1 MRISRSVLVTSV
13 AFALVI
19 GFAAGVAVYSWLDRE
34 QQTQFHTL
42 TAPSADTTTSS
53 DVSQPIA
60 REKHPDDL
68 DPILRVQSVPDSMK
82 FASDFDQSAS
92 LYVLLAR
99 ADVSDL
105 ERYINESISISSQNQ
120 RVAALSIIF
129 GRYAAIDPRKAL
141 DRVLTL
147 VEVKSQEKSN
157 LVRAIFNE
165 WTLRDRDAAI
175 AAIESLPEQFRFS
188 AASAMMWRSD
198 FLSADQR
205 IQLAEQIGP
214 NDTWIANTVA
224 TIRSEA
230 SKVDPRQSFYEHVRD
245 PTQSQERNIELHT
258 ILLNWIE
265 LEGAAIL
272 SEVQESLDNPN
283 IRKPVLSSLIW
294 NAISTKLVTPASV
307 LAVVSEFP
315 NKQDAKQAIENVFR
329 SWSYLNPQE
338 SFQASLE
345 FGDQLITHEFRSSL
359 LQSWAAKD
367 ADGLLTEASSLP
379 HEYRNTAVIRALGQM
394 SRSAP
399 EAAIQ
404 SARNLDAR
412 GLRIQARDE
421 IIREWSSVDAKSA
434 FEWLMNDGF
443 KTDAEPEYSI
453 WWRAFSSYLDQDFD
467 KAQRYAEVYQGELKA
482 KDRLIEGVARY
493 LVESDPD
500 RAIEYL
506 PKVRRVSQRLKLR
519 FSIGLEM
526 AETRPIEALEF
537 GATIEELQDQYYE
550 RLLGRWANRD
560 FFALHAN
567 IQRVPN
573 AYQGHAARYLLRI
586 NKTENYLN
594 ARDIRVLEAIVV
606 SAPPI
611 VPRGE

>member
-1 MRISRSVLVTSV
+1 MRVSRSVLITCV
-13 AFALVI
+13 ALALGA
-19 GFAAGVAVYSWLDRE
+19 GFAAGITVHFWLDRE
-34 QQTQFHTL
+34 QPPQSL
-42 TAPSADTTTSS
+42 ALPSPSREPTEES
-53 DVSQPIA
+53 DIDPQPIA
-60 REKHPDDL
+60 LEAHSSDL
-68 DPILRVQSVPDSMK
+68 DPNLRVQSVLDSTK
-82 FASDFDQSAS
+82 LVSDFDQSAS
-92 LYVLLAR
+92 LYALLAR

-105 ERYINESISISSQNQ
+105 EGYINESLSIASQNQ

-165 WTLRDRDAAI
+165 WTLSDLEAAV
-175 AAIESLPEQFRFS
+175 AAIEGLPEQFRFS

-198 FLSADQR
+198 FLSVDQR
-205 IQLAEQIGP
+205 IQLAQQIGP

-230 SKVDPRQSFYEHVRD
+230 SNVDPRRSFYEHVRD
-245 PTQSQERNIELHT
+245 PIQTQERNIELHT

-265 LEGAAIL
+265 SEGAAIL
-272 SEVQESLDNPN
+272 SEVNESLDNPN
-283 IRKPVLSSLIW
+283 TRKPVLSSLIW
-294 NAISTKLVTPASV
+294 NAISTKLVTPSSV

-315 NKQDAKQAIENVFR
+315 NTQDAKQATENAFR
-329 SWSYLNPQE
+329 SWSYLDPRA
-338 SFQASLE
+338 SFEASLD

-367 ADGLLTEASSLP
+367 ADGLLTEASLLP
-379 HEYRNTAVIRALGQM
+379 HEYRNTAVIKALGQM
-394 SRSAP
+394 SRSTP
-399 EAAIQ
+399 EAAIR
-404 SARNLDAR
+404 SARNLDTL

-421 IIREWSSVDAKSA
+421 IVREWSSVDGKSA

-443 KTDAEPEYSI
+443 NRDAEPDYSI
-453 WWRAFSSYLDQDFD
+453 WSRAFSSYLDQDFES
-467 KAQRYAEVYQGELKA
+467 AQRYAESYQGELK
-482 KDRLIEGVARY
+482 DRLIERIGWY
-493 LVESDPD
+493 LAESDPD

-506 PKVRRVSQRLKLR
+506 PKMRRVSQRMKLR
-519 FSIGLEM
+519 FAIGLEM

-537 GATIEELQDQYYE
+537 GATVKELQDQYYE

-567 IQRVPN
+567 IQRVPI
-573 AYQGHAARYLLRI
+573 AYQGHAARYSLRI
-586 NKTENYLN
+586 NEESNYLN
-594 ARDIRVLEAIVV
+594 ARDVRALEAIVA

>member
-13 AFALVI
+13 ALALVL
-19 GFAAGVAVYSWLDRE
+19 GFAAGVAVYFWLDRG
-34 QQTQFHTL
+34 QQPQFL
-42 TAPSADTTTSS
+42 ALPSPSGEPTEDSNITPRGVALEEHMS
-53 DVSQPIA
+53 
-60 REKHPDDL
+60 DL
-68 DPILRVQSVPDSMK
+68 DPILHVQSVLDSTK
-82 FASDFDQSAS
+82 LVSDFDQSAS

-99 ADVSDL
+99 ADVSDI
-105 ERYINESISISSQNQ
+105 ERYINESMSISSQNQ

-165 WTLRDRDAAI
+165 WTLSDRDAAV
-175 AAIESLPEQFRFS
+175 AAIEGLPEQFRFS

-198 FLSADQR
+198 FLSTDQR
-205 IQLAEQIGP
+205 TQLAEQIGP
-214 NDTWIANTVA
+214 NDNWIASTVA

-230 SKVDPRQSFYEHVRD
+230 SKVDPRQSFYEHIRD
-245 PTQSQERNIELHT
+245 PTQTQERNIELHT

-272 SEVQESLDNPN
+272 SEVHASLDNPN
-283 IRKPVLSSLIW
+283 TRKPVLSSLIW
-294 NAISTKLVTPASV
+294 NAISIKLVTPSSV
-307 LAVVSEFP
+307 LTVVSEFP
-315 NKQDAKQAIENVFR
+315 NKQDAMQATENAFR
-329 SWSYLNPQE
+329 SWSYFDPRE

-345 FGDQLITHEFRSSL
+345 FDDQLMTHDFRSSL

-367 ADGLLTEASSLP
+367 ADELLKEAPSLP
-379 HEYRNTAVIRALGQM
+379 HEYQSTAIIEALGQM
-394 SRSAP
+394 SRNAP
-399 EAAIQ
+399 EVAIQ
-404 SARNLDAR
+404 SARNLDTP
-412 GLRIQARDE
+412 GLRVQARDQ

-443 KTDAEPEYSI
+443 KSDAEPDYSI

-467 KAQRYAEVYQGELKA
+467 KAQRYAEVYQGEL

-526 AETRPIEALEF
+526 AKTRPIEALEF
-537 GATIEELQDQYYE
+537 GATLEELQDQYYE

-560 FFALHAN
+560 FFALHEN

-594 ARDIRVLEAIVV
+594 ARDIRMLEAIVV

-611 VPRGE
+611 IPRGE